1 MDLTALLSV
10 CLLLLTNLTALLAA
24 IFFYRKWRQGQ
35 RLAVLSE
42 QHQPLFNYFKQMFAQ
57 VTNPPIDAIRE
68 KIVTDTAVH
77 LGCSGN
83 LLVEGPENCKM
94 LCVTCNIQKSNNQA
108 AEIRLKAY
116 LDALTTH

>member
-42 QHQPLFNYFKQMFAQ
+42 QSRASR
-57 VTNPPIDAIRE
+57 VRAE
-68 KIVTDTAVH
+68 TARKVIKRQH
-77 LGCSGN
+77 FFISRYVN
-83 LLVEGPENCKM
+83 
-94 LCVTCNIQKSNNQA
+94 
-108 AEIRLKAY
+108 
-116 LDALTTH
+116 